1 MIEFDE
7 NGFALA
13 SGEITVY
20 CTDNNGIYSHSTI
33 EYVSEGG
40 SLASGSYLEEPPQA
54 KQGFVIVREENGW
67 TYQADHRGTYYSKET
82 GEKVEHTALGE
93 LPDNLTALAPLTEPC
108 KWNGTEWV
116 KDEVK
121 IANNFTTTQTHLIAN
136 IDEHAAKIYSTWTRF
151 ESEYRER
158 QAAAEAFKA
167 ANYGGE
173 CSRYISDFAQ
183 RARLDNKT
191 ATNLILTQ
199 AAGLE
204 KLQVELANQR
214 MRKYE
219 LKAPN
224 LTLEQL
230 QSIYDDIIKQM
241 DNLMEAYQNG

>member
-1 MIEFDE
+1 MTTYFNPDDMAFYSSELYSNIPSQAVPLSDE
-7 NGFALA
+7 QYIALLNGQSQGKQIIADKTGNPVLIDPQPSA
-13 SGEITVY
+13 AHELNLDTLTWEISGE
-20 CTDNNGIYSHSTI
+20 
-33 EYVSEGG
+33 
-40 SLASGSYLEEPPQA
+40 
-54 KQGFVIVREENGW
+54 KQ
-67 TYQADHRGTYYSKET
+67 
-82 GEKVEHTALGE
+82 TALFAE
-93 LPDNLTALAPLTEPC
+93 
-108 KWNGTEWV
+108 
-116 KDEVK
+116 
-121 IANNFTTTQTHLIAN
+121 TQSRLIAN

-167 ANYGGE
+167 ANYEGE

-230 QSIYDDIIKQM
+230 QSIHDDIIKQM

>member
-1 MIEFDE
+1 MPS
-7 NGFALA
+7 N
-13 SGEITVY
+13 
-20 CTDNNGIYSHSTI
+20 
-33 EYVSEGG
+33 
-40 SLASGSYLEEPPQA
+40 
-54 KQGFVIVREENGW
+54 
-67 TYQADHRGTYYSKET
+67 T
-82 GEKVEHTALGE
+82 GEFVEIEIESENVLNTKQLVLKGGQYVLVDKDTGVNQE
-93 LPDNLTALAPLTEPC
+93 V
-108 KWNGTEWV
+108 V
-116 KDEVK
+116 KKLMDG
-121 IANNFTTTQTHLIAN
+121 
-136 IDEHAAKIYSTWTRF
+136 IDDHAAKIYSTWTRF

-158 QAAAEAFKA
+158 QAAAEAFKS
-167 ANYGGE
+167 ANYEGE

-204 KLQVELANQR
+204 KLQMELANQR

-230 QSIYDDIIKQM
+230 QSIHDDIIKQM